1 MILLPEAKYVEPVIF
16 GGGGSLYELFLGK
29 IQLIAEFLA
38 KSPHPDQALD
48 FLTAHISPDQEL
60 SVSYRGVVEDD
71 GSIKCLNLHG
81 FSKYQHMS
89 ETTLK
94 ISENRPMSNASRTQ
108 KLVWA
113 RVQTVKEEFSDFY
126 HFDSMSD
133 WESMLAIP
141 VGLSRIYSFSFKTDL
156 TQIPGIDNYFEAIRS
171 LLLVYESSLEI
182 RTLSSSKD
190 LLASSELQPL
200 TQRQEKILELLRAGK
215 TNKSIANEIG
225 YSESLV
231 RHETMIIYKKMRVE
245 GRHELRESV

>member
-1 MILLPEAKYVEPVIF
+1 M
-16 GGGGSLYELFLGK
+16 YEQFLTK
-29 IQLIAEFLA
+29 IQAIAEFLA
-38 KSPHPDQALD
+38 KSPHPDQTLD
-48 FLTAHISPDQEL
+48 FLSAHISPDQEL

-81 FSKYQHMS
+81 FSKHQHMT
-89 ETTLK
+89 ETTLN
-94 ISENRPMSNASRTQ
+94 ISENRPMSQACRSQ

-113 RVQTVKEEFSDFY
+113 RLETVKQEFSDFY
-126 HFDSMSD
+126 HFDSISA

-156 TQIPGIDNYFEAIRS
+156 TKIPGIDNYFEAIRS

-182 RTLSSSKD
+182 RTLSSARE
-190 LLASSELQPL
+190 LQASSELQPL

>member
-1 MILLPEAKYVEPVIF
+1 M
-16 GGGGSLYELFLGK
+16 GGGSLYELFLGK
-29 IQLIAEFLA
+29 IQQIAEFLA

-48 FLTAHISPDQEL
+48 FLTAHISPDHEL

-81 FSKYQHMS
+81 FSKYQHMT

-94 ISENRPMSNASRTQ
+94 LSENRPMSNACRTQ

-113 RVQTVKEEFSDFY
+113 KADTVKDEFPDFY
-126 HFDSMSD
+126 HFDSISD
-133 WESMLAIP
+133 WESMLAVP
-141 VGLSRIYSFSFKTDL
+141 VGLTRIYSFSFKTDL
-156 TQIPGIDNYFEAIRS
+156 TKIPGIDNYFEAIRS
-171 LLLVYESSLEI
+171 LLMVYESSLEI

-190 LLASSELQPL
+190 LLDSSELQPL

-245 GRHELRESV
+245 GRHQLREPV